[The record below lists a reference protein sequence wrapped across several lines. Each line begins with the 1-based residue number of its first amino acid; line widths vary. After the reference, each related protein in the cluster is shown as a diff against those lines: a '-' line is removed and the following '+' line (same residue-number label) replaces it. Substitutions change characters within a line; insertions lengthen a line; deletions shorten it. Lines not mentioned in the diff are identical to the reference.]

1 MHPQKQAVLF
11 GLEMPSDDFAKEL
24 RVPLRLCP
32 RVTYSASVALAVT
45 VRHIEL
51 EPVAPSRAFVLA
63 TPRFRP
69 DALSRSTIGDSGIG
83 LLIAPL

>member
-1 MHPQKQAVLF
+1 MHPPKQAVLF

-51 EPVAPSRAFVLA
+51 EPVAPGRAFVLGLDSGP
-63 TPRFRP
+63 TRFRGRRLAIP
-69 DALSRSTIGDSGIG
+69 GSDY
-83 LLIAPL
+83 